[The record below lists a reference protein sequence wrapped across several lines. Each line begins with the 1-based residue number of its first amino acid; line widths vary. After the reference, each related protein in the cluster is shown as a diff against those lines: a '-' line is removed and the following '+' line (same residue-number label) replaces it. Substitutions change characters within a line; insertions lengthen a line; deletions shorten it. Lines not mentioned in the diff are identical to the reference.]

1 MATANTAIKITS
13 LPPIG
18 NNIAPST
25 IIPVVNMAG
34 APVTQRA
41 NLQITGNLI
50 LAGAGTANFVPAGLA
65 NLAYAVV
72 NSNQSNITRLG
83 NLNINTF
90 KVTGGTNGQYLQTD
104 GTGNLAWVTGGGNG
118 NGVVGGSNRQIQF
131 NNAGNFG
138 GSSGL
143 TWNSSTGV
151 LSTLNLSVSTDAI
164 IYGNTALTN
173 LNVAGNL
180 TSNNIFT
187 DNYYY
192 ANGDPFSGGGFSN
205 KIYNGNSY
213 ANINVADGNLV
224 VNANSQQW
232 TFDTTGN
239 LTAPGNI
246 QMSNI
251 SGIYS
256 SSAGYVVGLQMS
268 NTEPSVKLVANNHE
282 WQFNSNGVLK
292 FPIGFSSTYPA
303 ITMAESA
310 NLLIQ
315 GYEASGFSE
324 NGGNVIVSGGSAGDG
339 GNNGNATIFGQQVA
353 IQTQLS
359 TDLGSPTYSW
369 IFGTTGNLTL
379 PTNFAGIY
387 YPNGSPFAAA
397 PVNTGN
403 ITFSDTTLFGPSGG
417 ADNYSVYIKPSGNYT
432 STLQI
437 LPTFDNDIHLFEK
450 SGNGITLGN
459 YGENQISVT
468 GPNSANS
475 NITLQASGNTW
486 TFESTGNLT
495 LPGDIV
501 SKENANFVI
510 YANAGAHTF
519 TFASDGTFY
528 APDNVVLG
536 GTSIYI
542 GPGANT
548 LTDINNAVFIASSS
562 GTAYIQAAIT
572 NVSDI
577 GSADWVAYGHYGNDN
592 GGWVDVGFTSSG
604 YNDSNYTI
612 VGQGDGSL
620 IVETYYDGQAPG
632 GRGGNLIIATGSQG
646 TVNDIIFGTGGFL
659 TANIFGRISDS
670 NNSLEITR
678 AGASITFPDNTVQ
691 TTAYTGSGGGAGA
704 TGATGPI
711 GSTGATG
718 IGTAGATGAT
728 GIGTDGATGATGET
742 GATGVGTDGA
752 TGATGIGTDGAT
764 GATGE
769 TGATGVG
776 TDGATGATG
785 VGTDGATGATGDTG
799 ATGVGTGTENKIF
812 NGTSYANVASSNGNL
827 EIGIN
832 SNTWN
837 FDTAGT
843 LTVPGNISGANIV
856 TANIVSLVSSIDGDI
871 NSVGNVNI
879 TANGNIWKFDT
890 TGNLTTPG
898 NINLGNAALQSFGS
912 NYVLTANSQ
921 NYNTAVSMTDGG
933 GVAITSVNTGVQVTS
948 GANVWLFNTTG
959 SLTFPDSTVQTTAY
973 PGSNNIPINWT
984 TAPVSN
990 TSLGTPGQAAYD
1002 NTGDMFV
1009 CVAAN
1014 TWARFIG
1021 TTSW

>member
-1 MATANTAIKITS
+1 MATANTAIKITA
-13 LPPIG
+13 LPNIG

-25 IIPVVNMAG
+25 IIPVVNVAG

-41 NLQITGNLI
+41 NIQITGNLI

-118 NGVVGGSNRQIQF
+118 NGVVGGSNTQIQF

-151 LSTLNLSVSTDAI
+151 LSTLNLSVSTDAT
-164 IYGNTALTN
+164 IYGDTALTN

-192 ANGDPFSGGGFSN
+192 ANGDPFSGGGGNANTGNVTFN
-205 KIYNGNSY
+205 DINIIGTGNLNLQPDPADAGAYLNIYLTGAADIHVAAGAAG
-213 ANINVADGNLV
+213 ANLILGTDEEANVAILQGGNV
-224 VNANSQQW
+224 AIQAGNVSGTQTW
-232 TFDTTGN
+232 TFDT
-239 LTAPGNI
+239 A
-246 QMSNI
+246 
-251 SGIYS
+251 
-256 SSAGYVVGLQMS
+256 
-268 NTEPSVKLVANNHE
+268 
-282 WQFNSNGVLK
+282 
-292 FPIGFSSTYPA
+292 
-303 ITMAESA
+303 
-310 NLLIQ
+310 
-315 GYEASGFSE
+315 
-324 NGGNVIVSGGSAGDG
+324 
-339 GNNGNATIFGQQVA
+339 
-353 IQTQLS
+353 
-359 TDLGSPTYSW
+359 
-369 IFGTTGNLTL
+369 GNLTL

-403 ITFSDTTLFGPSGG
+403 ITFSETTLSGPAGESG
-417 ADNYSVYIKPSGNYT
+417 NYSVYIKPSGNYT

-437 LPTFDNDIHLFEK
+437 LPTLDDDIHLFEK

-468 GPNSANS
+468 GPNSANA
-475 NITLQASGNTW
+475 NITLQAGGNTW
-486 TFESTGNLT
+486 IFGSTGNLT
-495 LPGDIV
+495 VPGNLIN
-501 SKENANFVI
+501 SSNANFVI
-510 YANAGAHTF
+510 YSNAAAHEFVFAN
-519 TFASDGTFY
+519 DGTFY

-542 GPGANT
+542 GPGADT
-548 LTDINNAVFIASSS
+548 LTGINHAVFIASSS

-572 NVSDI
+572 NVSDV
-577 GSADWVAYGHYGNDN
+577 GSADWAAYGHYGNDN

-604 YNDSNYTI
+604 YNDPYYTMF
-612 VGQGDGSL
+612 GQGDGSL
-620 IVETYYDGQAPG
+620 IVETYYEGQAPG

-691 TTAYTGSGGGAGA
+691 TTAYTGTGGGTGA

-718 IGTAGATGAT
+718 AGTAGATGAT
-728 GIGTDGATGATGET
+728 GIGTDGATGATG
-742 GATGVGTDGA
+742 
-752 TGATGIGTDGAT
+752 IGTDGAT
-764 GATGE
+764 GATGAIGS
-769 TGATGVG
+769 T
-776 TDGATGATG
+776 GATGATG
-785 VGTDGATGATGDTG
+785 ETG

-812 NGTSYANVASSNGNL
+812 NGTSYANIAASNGNL

-832 SNTWN
+832 SNTWS

-879 TANGNIWKFDT
+879 TANGNIWKF
-890 TGNLTTPG
+890 G
-898 NINLGNAALQSFGS
+898 
-912 NYVLTANSQ
+912 
-921 NYNTAVSMTDGG
+921 
-933 GVAITSVNTGVQVTS
+933 TS
-948 GANVWLFNTTG
+948 GN
-959 SLTFPDSTVQTTAY
+959 LTFPDSTVQTTAY

-990 TSLGTPGQAAYD
+990 TSSGTPGQAAYD
-1002 NTGDMFV
+1002 NTGDLFV

>member
-25 IIPVVNMAG
+25 IIPVVNVAG
-34 APVTQRA
+34 TPVTQRA
-41 NLQITGNLI
+41 NIQITGNLI

-104 GTGNLAWVTGGGNG
+104 GTGNLAWVTGGGSG
-118 NGVVGGSNRQIQF
+118 NGVVGGSNTQIQF

-151 LSTLNLSVSTDAI
+151 LSTLNLSVSTDAT
-164 IYGNTALTN
+164 IYGDTALTN

-192 ANGDPFSGGGFSN
+192 ANGDPFSGGGGNANTGNVTFN
-205 KIYNGNSY
+205 DINIIGTGNLNLQPDPANAGAYLNIYLTGAADIHVAAGAAG
-213 ANINVADGNLV
+213 ANLILGTDEEANVAILQGGNV
-224 VNANSQQW
+224 AIQAGNVSGTQTW
-232 TFDTTGN
+232 TFDT
-239 LTAPGNI
+239 A
-246 QMSNI
+246 
-251 SGIYS
+251 
-256 SSAGYVVGLQMS
+256 
-268 NTEPSVKLVANNHE
+268 
-282 WQFNSNGVLK
+282 
-292 FPIGFSSTYPA
+292 
-303 ITMAESA
+303 
-310 NLLIQ
+310 
-315 GYEASGFSE
+315 
-324 NGGNVIVSGGSAGDG
+324 
-339 GNNGNATIFGQQVA
+339 
-353 IQTQLS
+353 
-359 TDLGSPTYSW
+359 
-369 IFGTTGNLTL
+369 GNLTL

-403 ITFSDTTLFGPSGG
+403 ITFSETTLSGPAGESG
-417 ADNYSVYIKPSGNYT
+417 NYSVYIKPSGNYT

-437 LPTFDNDIHLFEK
+437 LPTLDDDIHLFEK

-468 GPNSANS
+468 GPNSANA
-475 NITLQASGNTW
+475 NITLQAGGNTW
-486 TFESTGNLT
+486 IFGSTGNLT
-495 LPGDIV
+495 VPGNLIN
-501 SKENANFVI
+501 SSNANFVI
-510 YANAGAHTF
+510 YSNAAAHEFVFAN
-519 TFASDGTFY
+519 DGTFY

-577 GSADWVAYGHYGNDN
+577 GSADWAAYGHYGNDN

-604 YNDSNYTI
+604 YNDPYYTMI
-612 VGQGDGSL
+612 GQGDGSL

-632 GRGGNLIIATGSQG
+632 GKGGNLIIATGSQG

-728 GIGTDGATGATGET
+728 GIGTDGATGATGIGTAGAT
-742 GATGVGTDGA
+742 GATGIGTDGATGATGIGTDGA

-785 VGTDGATGATGDTG
+785 VGTDGATGATGATGDTG

>member
-1 MATANTAIKITS
+1 MATANTAIKITA
-13 LPPIG
+13 LPNIG

-25 IIPVVNMAG
+25 IIPVVNVAG

-41 NLQITGNLI
+41 NIQITGNLI

-118 NGVVGGSNRQIQF
+118 NGVVGGSNTQIQF

-151 LSTLNLSVSTDAI
+151 LSTLNLSVSTDAT
-164 IYGNTALTN
+164 IYGDTALTN

-192 ANGDPFSGGGFSN
+192 ANGDPFSGGGGNANTGNVTFN
-205 KIYNGNSY
+205 DINIIGTGNLNLQPDPADAGAYLNIYLTGAADIHVAAGAAG
-213 ANINVADGNLV
+213 ANLILGTDEEANVAILQGGNV
-224 VNANSQQW
+224 AIQAGNVSGTQTW
-232 TFDTTGN
+232 TFDT
-239 LTAPGNI
+239 A
-246 QMSNI
+246 
-251 SGIYS
+251 
-256 SSAGYVVGLQMS
+256 
-268 NTEPSVKLVANNHE
+268 
-282 WQFNSNGVLK
+282 
-292 FPIGFSSTYPA
+292 
-303 ITMAESA
+303 
-310 NLLIQ
+310 
-315 GYEASGFSE
+315 
-324 NGGNVIVSGGSAGDG
+324 
-339 GNNGNATIFGQQVA
+339 
-353 IQTQLS
+353 
-359 TDLGSPTYSW
+359 
-369 IFGTTGNLTL
+369 GNLTL

-403 ITFSDTTLFGPSGG
+403 ITFSETTLSGPAGESG
-417 ADNYSVYIKPSGNYT
+417 NYSVYIKPSGNYT

-437 LPTFDNDIHLFEK
+437 LPTLDDDIHLFEK

-468 GPNSANS
+468 GPNSANA
-475 NITLQASGNTW
+475 NITLQAGGNSW
-486 TFESTGNLT
+486 IFGSTGNLT
-495 LPGDIV
+495 VPGNLIN
-501 SKENANFVI
+501 SSNANFVI
-510 YANAGAHTF
+510 YSNAAAHEFVFAN
-519 TFASDGTFY
+519 DGTFY

-542 GPGANT
+542 GPGADT
-548 LTDINNAVFIASSS
+548 LTGINHAVFIASST

-572 NVSDI
+572 NVSDV
-577 GSADWVAYGHYGNDN
+577 GSADWAAYGHYGNDN

-604 YNDSNYTI
+604 YNDPYYTMF
-612 VGQGDGSL
+612 GQGDGSL
-620 IVETYYDGQAPG
+620 IVETYYEGQAPG
-632 GRGGNLIIATGSQG
+632 GRGGNLIIGTGSQG

-691 TTAYTGSGGGAGA
+691 TTAYTGTGGGTGA

-718 IGTAGATGAT
+718 AGTAGATGAT
-728 GIGTDGATGATGET
+728 GIGTDGATGATG
-742 GATGVGTDGA
+742 
-752 TGATGIGTDGAT
+752 IGTDGAT
-764 GATGE
+764 GATGAIGS
-769 TGATGVG
+769 T
-776 TDGATGATG
+776 GATGATG
-785 VGTDGATGATGDTG
+785 ETG

-812 NGTSYANVASSNGNL
+812 NGTSYANIAASNGNL
-827 EIGIN
+827 EIGIS

-871 NSVGNVNI
+871 NSVGNVNV
-879 TANGNIWKFDT
+879 TANGNIWKF
-890 TGNLTTPG
+890 G
-898 NINLGNAALQSFGS
+898 
-912 NYVLTANSQ
+912 
-921 NYNTAVSMTDGG
+921 
-933 GVAITSVNTGVQVTS
+933 TS
-948 GANVWLFNTTG
+948 GN
-959 SLTFPDSTVQTTAY
+959 LTFPDSTVQTTAY

-990 TSLGTPGQAAYD
+990 TSSGTPGQAAYD
-1002 NTGDMFV
+1002 NTGDLFV

>member
-25 IIPVVNMAG
+25 IIPVVNVAG
-34 APVTQRA
+34 TPVTQRA
-41 NLQITGNLI
+41 NIQITGNLI

-104 GTGNLAWVTGGGNG
+104 GTGNLAWVTGGGSG
-118 NGVVGGSNRQIQF
+118 NGVVGGSNTQIQF

-151 LSTLNLSVSTDAI
+151 LSTLNLSVSTDAT
-164 IYGNTALTN
+164 IYGDTALTN

-192 ANGDPFSGGGFSN
+192 ANGDPFSGGGGNANTGNVTFN
-205 KIYNGNSY
+205 DINIIGTGNLNLQPDPANAGAYLNIYLTGAADIHVAAGAAG
-213 ANINVADGNLV
+213 ANLILGTDEEANVAILQGGNV
-224 VNANSQQW
+224 AIQAGNVSGTQTW
-232 TFDTTGN
+232 TFDT
-239 LTAPGNI
+239 A
-246 QMSNI
+246 
-251 SGIYS
+251 
-256 SSAGYVVGLQMS
+256 
-268 NTEPSVKLVANNHE
+268 
-282 WQFNSNGVLK
+282 
-292 FPIGFSSTYPA
+292 
-303 ITMAESA
+303 
-310 NLLIQ
+310 
-315 GYEASGFSE
+315 
-324 NGGNVIVSGGSAGDG
+324 
-339 GNNGNATIFGQQVA
+339 
-353 IQTQLS
+353 
-359 TDLGSPTYSW
+359 
-369 IFGTTGNLTL
+369 GNLTL

-403 ITFSDTTLFGPSGG
+403 ITFSETTLSGPAGESG
-417 ADNYSVYIKPSGNYT
+417 NYSVYIKPSGNYT

-437 LPTFDNDIHLFEK
+437 LPTLDDDIHLFEK

-468 GPNSANS
+468 GPNSANA
-475 NITLQASGNTW
+475 NITLQAGGNTW
-486 TFESTGNLT
+486 IFGSTGNLT
-495 LPGDIV
+495 VPGNLIN
-501 SKENANFVI
+501 SSNANFVI
-510 YANAGAHTF
+510 YSNAAAHEFVFAN
-519 TFASDGTFY
+519 DGTFY

-577 GSADWVAYGHYGNDN
+577 GSADWAAYGHYGNDN

-604 YNDSNYTI
+604 YNDPYYTMI
-612 VGQGDGSL
+612 GQGDGSL

-632 GRGGNLIIATGSQG
+632 GKGGNLIIATGSQG

-691 TTAYTGSGGGAGA
+691 TTAYTGSGGGAGT

-728 GIGTDGATGATGET
+728 GIGTDGATGATGIGTAGAT
-742 GATGVGTDGA
+742 GATGIGTDGATGATGIGTDGATGATGIGTDGA

-785 VGTDGATGATGDTG
+785 VGTDGATGATGATGDTG

>member
-13 LPPIG
+13 LPNIG

-25 IIPVVNMAG
+25 IIPVVNVAG

-118 NGVVGGSNRQIQF
+118 NGVVGGSNTQIQF

-151 LSTLNLSVSTDAI
+151 LSTLNLSVSTDAT
-164 IYGNTALTN
+164 IYGDTALTN

-192 ANGDPFSGGGFSN
+192 ANGDPFSGGGGNANTGNVTFN
-205 KIYNGNSY
+205 DINIIGTGNLNLQPDPADAGAYLNIYLTGAADIHVAAGAAG
-213 ANINVADGNLV
+213 ANLILGTDEEANVAILQGGNV
-224 VNANSQQW
+224 AIQAGNVSGTQTW

-239 LTAPGNI
+239 LILP
-246 QMSNI
+246 SNI
-251 SGIYS
+251 
-256 SSAGYVVGLQMS
+256 
-268 NTEPSVKLVANNHE
+268 
-282 WQFNSNGVLK
+282 
-292 FPIGFSSTYPA
+292 
-303 ITMAESA
+303 
-310 NLLIQ
+310 
-315 GYEASGFSE
+315 
-324 NGGNVIVSGGSAGDG
+324 
-339 GNNGNATIFGQQVA
+339 
-353 IQTQLS
+353 
-359 TDLGSPTYSW
+359 
-369 IFGTTGNLTL
+369 
-379 PTNFAGIY
+379 AGINY
-387 YPNGSPFAAA
+387 ANGSPFAAA

-403 ITFSDTTLFGPSGG
+403 ITFSETTLSGPAGESG
-417 ADNYSVYIKPSGNYT
+417 NYSVYIKPSGNYT

-437 LPTFDNDIHLFEK
+437 LPTLDDDIHLFEK

-468 GPNSANS
+468 GPNSANA
-475 NITLQASGNTW
+475 NITLQAGGNTW
-486 TFESTGNLT
+486 IFGSTGNLT
-495 LPGDIV
+495 VPGNLIN
-501 SKENANFVI
+501 SSNANFVI
-510 YANAGAHTF
+510 YSNAAAHEFVFAN
-519 TFASDGTFY
+519 DGTFY

-542 GPGANT
+542 GPGADT
-548 LTDINNAVFIASSS
+548 LTGINHAVFIASST

-572 NVSDI
+572 NVSDV
-577 GSADWVAYGHYGNDN
+577 GSADWAAYGHYGNDN

-604 YNDSNYTI
+604 YNDPYYTMF
-612 VGQGDGSL
+612 GQGDGSL
-620 IVETYYDGQAPG
+620 IVETYYEGQAPG

-691 TTAYTGSGGGAGA
+691 TTAYTGTGGGTGA

-718 IGTAGATGAT
+718 AGTAGATGAT
-728 GIGTDGATGATGET
+728 GIGTDGATGATGIGTDGAT
-742 GATGVGTDGA
+742 GATGIGTDGATGATGIGTDGA

-776 TDGATGATG
+776 T
-785 VGTDGATGATGDTG
+785 
-799 ATGVGTGTENKIF
+799 GTENKIF
-812 NGTSYANVASSNGNL
+812 NGTSYANIAASNGNL
-827 EIGIN
+827 EIGIS

-871 NSVGNVNI
+871 NSVGNVNV
-879 TANGNIWKFDT
+879 TANGNIWKF
-890 TGNLTTPG
+890 G
-898 NINLGNAALQSFGS
+898 
-912 NYVLTANSQ
+912 
-921 NYNTAVSMTDGG
+921 
-933 GVAITSVNTGVQVTS
+933 TS
-948 GANVWLFNTTG
+948 GN
-959 SLTFPDSTVQTTAY
+959 LTFPDSTVQTTAY

-990 TSLGTPGQAAYD
+990 TSSGTPGQAAYD
-1002 NTGDMFV
+1002 NTGDLFV